1 MEIRIPGE
9 QQGVALG
16 SQKQPRQALLPIPA
30 FPCQV
35 GPFHFLG
42 LTRVGGSIYYQFA
55 LDPAWDYLGNLPARV
70 DQHSILC
77 FWGLFINAICLCIY
91 FYIILITDFDQE
103 LN

>member
-16 SQKQPRQALLPIPA
+16 SQKQPRQALLPTPA

-55 LDPAWDYLGNLPARV
+55 LDPAW
-70 DQHSILC
+70 
-77 FWGLFINAICLCIY
+77 GLSLFSHPEPFFII
-91 FYIILITDFDQE
+91 
-103 LN
+103 